1 MDIKIACPTCGHK
14 YNLKAPNPTALAGR
28 TFTCPKCN
36 NSAPFGQ
43 ILQRAGI
50 TVPSPAAGQRQGASP
65 GAHPSTNLGGVQ
77 QGPRTMPHHGYSGG
91 AKTMAHSGNP
101 SHGMSG
107 IADPVGSTQYFGN
120 PAMGA
125 VPAKQ
130 CYLVI
135 RETGRAIP
143 LKPGQYIMG
152 RDSSDSGATMRI
164 APDPYMS
171 RRHAHLSVA
180 VGVDGI
186 MRLTITGM
194 NSQNDIF
201 INSCRLYPG
210 ASAAINPGDEILLGM
225 TNLKYVVK

>member
-1 MDIKIACPTCGHK
+1 MDIKISCPTCGHK
-14 YNLKAPNPTALAGR
+14 FNLKAPNPTALASR

-36 NSAPFGQ
+36 NSAPFAR
-43 ILQRAGI
+43 ILQMAGL
-50 TVPSPAAGQRQGASP
+50 TVPTPVTGQQNGGLQ
-65 GAHPSTNLGGVQ
+65 GAHPRTNLGGVQ
-77 QGPRTMPHHGYSGG
+77 QSSRTIPHQPYAQGSKTVAHQGG
-91 AKTMAHSGNP
+91 QAN
-101 SHGMSG
+101 G
-107 IADPVGSTQYFGN
+107 IDPVGSTQYFGN
-120 PAMGA
+120 SGPGP
-125 VPAKQ
+125 VPGKKS
-130 CYLVI
+130 YLVI

-143 LKPGQYIMG
+143 LKPGQYILG
-152 RDSSDSGATMRI
+152 RDSSDSGATMRL

-180 VGVDGI
+180 LGVDGL

-210 ASAAINPGDEILLGM
+210 ASAQVNPGDEILLGM

>member
-1 MDIKIACPTCGHK
+1 MDIKIACPICGHK
-14 YNLKAPNPTALAGR
+14 FNLKAPNPAALAAK
-28 TFTCPKCN
+28 TFTCPKCH

-43 ILQRAGI
+43 ILQKAG
-50 TVPSPAAGQRQGASP
+50 VQVAPAVAGQPQ
-65 GAHPSTNLGGVQ
+65 GAHPRTNLGGMQ
-77 QGPRTMPHHGYSGG
+77 QGPNTVPHQPYGGGPKTVAHQGG
-91 AKTMAHSGNP
+91 AVITTPNP
-101 SHGMSG
+101 N
-107 IADPVGSTQYFGN
+107 DPTGATQHFGN
-120 PAMGA
+120 PAVGG
-125 VPAKQ
+125 VPPKK

-135 RETGRAIP
+135 CETGRAIP
-143 LKPGQYIMG
+143 LKPGQYILG

-180 VGVDGI
+180 VGVDGL

-210 ASAAINPGDEILLGM
+210 ASAAVNPGDEILLGM